1 MEDLLNL
8 GKLRLQ
14 PASFFSRPELN
25 QAVRDDELTLPL
37 SFSLT
42 KEQLK
47 ALVANPQDVPESVAE
62 HRLDIEFS
70 SSADF
75 WMYCVTQSVEPRLV
89 VDFEAEA
96 CVLIRN
102 RHEFRERLIEGARDA
117 TGDAATRA
125 GAAIYVDPL
134 LPNTSKIFVPLSKP
148 FGYTYQDEY
157 RFCWLPQPARPR
169 LDPLDINIGPIDDIA
184 ELIVL

>member
-1 MEDLLNL
+1 MEDLFNL

-25 QAVRDDELTLPL
+25 QAVRDDELSLPL

-42 KEQLK
+42 KQQLK
-47 ALVANPQDVPESVAE
+47 ALVANPQDVPESVSE

-96 CVLIRN
+96 CVLV
-102 RHEFRERLIEGARDA
+102 RHRDEFRKRLIESARDA
-117 TGDAATRA
+117 TSNATMRE

-134 LPNTSKIFVPLSKP
+134 LPKTPKIFVPLSKP
-148 FGYTYQDEY
+148 FGYSYQDEY
-157 RFCWLPQPARPR
+157 RFCWLPEPANPR
-169 LDPLDINIGPIDDIA
+169 LGPLDICIGSIDDIA